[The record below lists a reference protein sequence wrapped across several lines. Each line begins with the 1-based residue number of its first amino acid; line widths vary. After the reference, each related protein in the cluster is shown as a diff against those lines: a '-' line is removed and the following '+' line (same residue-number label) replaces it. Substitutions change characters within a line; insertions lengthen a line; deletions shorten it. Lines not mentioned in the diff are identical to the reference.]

1 MSLPSP
7 IGGAVTSQVGFL
19 HNSATRVARWF
30 IEGLSREW
38 VLSRAGWQSFDDAIV
53 ALKPSVSMSTYA
65 FIDIDDWTLLL
76 SNGPLGTDVGMIPS
90 LVARELHIR
99 GIRAVCVD
107 DGASPFAARILEV
120 FGPDGEPPLLIER
133 MIAAANDGGRWVF
146 ETSGTPFPFED
157 QTQYRHRIKA
167 KRFTSAML
175 HDYLRRLDVP
185 VDSEPDWVNARIVQP
200 AGVAE

>member
-7 IGGAVTSQVGFL
+7 IGGAVASQVGFL

-30 IEGLSREW
+30 IEGLSPEW
-38 VLSRAGWQSFDDAIV
+38 ALSRAGWRSFDDAV
-53 ALKPSVSMSTYA
+53 AALKPSVPMSTYA

-90 LVARELHIR
+90 LVARELHSR

-107 DGASPFAARILEV
+107 DGARPFAARILEV
-120 FGPDGEPPLLIER
+120 FGPDGEPPLLVER

-146 ETSGTPFPFED
+146 ETSGTPYPF
-157 QTQYRHRIKA
+157 
-167 KRFTSAML
+167 
-175 HDYLRRLDVP
+175 
-185 VDSEPDWVNARIVQP
+185 DSEPNWVNAWIVQR
-200 AGVAE
+200 A

>member
-1 MSLPSP
+1 
-7 IGGAVTSQVGFL
+7 
-19 HNSATRVARWF
+19 
-30 IEGLSREW
+30 
-38 VLSRAGWQSFDDAIV
+38 
-53 ALKPSVSMSTYA
+53 MSTYA

-90 LVARELHIR
+90 LVARELHSR
-99 GIRAVCVD
+99 GIRAVCAD

-120 FGPDGEPPLLIER
+120 FGPAGEHPLLIER

-157 QTQYRHRIKA
+157 QTQHRQRTKA

-175 HDYLRRLDVP
+175 HDYLRRLDGP
-185 VDSEPDWVNARIVQP
+185 VDSEPDWVNAWIVQR
-200 AGVAE
+200 A